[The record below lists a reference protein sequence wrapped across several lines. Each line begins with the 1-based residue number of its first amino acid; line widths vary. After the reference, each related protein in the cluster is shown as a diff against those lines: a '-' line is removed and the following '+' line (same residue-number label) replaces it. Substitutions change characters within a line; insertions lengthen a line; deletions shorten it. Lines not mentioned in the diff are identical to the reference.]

1 VGARQRDGS
10 HAHRTGPSVGQG
22 VILLRVEIFFS
33 ALMVLIAVA
42 VLWFSVYVVYRLYSD
57 KR

>member
-1 VGARQRDGS
+1 
-10 HAHRTGPSVGQG
+10 
-22 VILLRVEIFFS
+22 VEIFFS